1 MSRAR
6 SISWLELM
14 WEFVRRDAKIQLS
27 YRLQA
32 FFQLAALFS
41 ICVTFFFLAHMLRG
55 VESSIGTLERY
66 GGSYFSFAIIGL
78 AASSY
83 IDSSLRSFS
92 SSIRT
97 AQMTGTFE
105 AMLATRTRIGSLV
118 AGSALY
124 TLLYMAVRSGVL
136 IAMAGLVFG
145 VPLHL
150 DRLPALAV
158 IFGLTVTATLA
169 LGIFSAGFIVLFKQG
184 DPLTAAISGLSW
196 LLSGV
201 LYPKEILPLW
211 VQRVAEFLPA
221 THTLEASRLILL
233 RGAGLESLSGAVFG
247 LAVFSVLGVPISL
260 LWFAWAV
267 NRARVAG
274 SLAQY

>member
-1 MSRAR
+1 MSSAPAV
-6 SISWLELM
+6 SFLELM

-66 GGSYFSFAIIGL
+66 GGSYFAFAIVGL
-78 AASSY
+78 AASTY
-83 IDSSLRSFS
+83 IDSSLRSFAT
-92 SSIRT
+92 SIRT

-105 AMLATRTRIGSLV
+105 AMLSTRTRIGALV

-124 TLLYMAVRSGVL
+124 TLIYMGVRSAIL
-136 IAMAGLVFG
+136 IAMAGLVFQ

-150 DRLPALAV
+150 DQAGALAA
-158 IFGLTVTATLA
+158 IFALTLATTLA
-169 LGIFSAGFIVLFKQG
+169 LGVFSAGFIVLFKQG

-211 VQRVAEFLPA
+211 VQDVASFLPA
-221 THTLEASRLILL
+221 THALEATRLILL
-233 RGAGLESLSGAVFG
+233 RGAGLDALPHAVLG
-247 LAVFSVLGVPISL
+247 LALFALIGLPLSL
-260 LWFAWAV
+260 LWFSWAV
-267 NRARVAG
+267 NRARDAG

>member
-1 MSRAR
+1 
-6 SISWLELM
+6 M

-66 GGSYFSFAIIGL
+66 GGSYFGFVIIGL

-92 SSIRT
+92 TSIRT

-105 AMLATRTRIGSLV
+105 AMLATRTRIGTLV

-124 TLLYMAVRSGVL
+124 TLVYMALRSAILV
-136 IAMAGLVFG
+136 AMAGLVFG

-150 DRLPALAV
+150 DQLTAMATL
-158 IFGLTVTATLA
+158 FGLTVATTLA

-211 VQRVAEFLPA
+211 VQRVADFLPA
-221 THTLEASRLILL
+221 THTLEAMRLILL
-233 RGAGLESLSGAVFG
+233 KGAGLEALAHAVFG
-247 LAVFSVLGVPISL
+247 LSVFALIGLPISL
-260 LWFAWAV
+260 VWFSWAV
-267 NRARVAG
+267 GRARVAG